1 MLNLKFV
8 KLQTKHASIA
18 SYLRQTDIDEVTA
31 MTGLSP
37 EVAVA
42 YSIAHTERG
51 FAVELDGR
59 PVVLFGVSGDM
70 IWCVGTDDVTQHPIT
85 FYRMSKKV
93 IPMLKEGHTYLEN
106 YVDERNKLYLKW
118 LKWAGF
124 HIDEPIRIGNG
135 FFHKIWWRKES

>member
-70 IWCVGTDDVTQHPIT
+70 IWCVGTDDITQHPIT
-85 FYRMSKKV
+85 FLAPLNTSMAITSSARVKSVFWRIKRIQKKHPV
-93 IPMLKEGHTYLEN
+93 
-106 YVDERNKLYLKW
+106 
-118 LKWAGF
+118 
-124 HIDEPIRIGNG
+124 
-135 FFHKIWWRKES
+135 